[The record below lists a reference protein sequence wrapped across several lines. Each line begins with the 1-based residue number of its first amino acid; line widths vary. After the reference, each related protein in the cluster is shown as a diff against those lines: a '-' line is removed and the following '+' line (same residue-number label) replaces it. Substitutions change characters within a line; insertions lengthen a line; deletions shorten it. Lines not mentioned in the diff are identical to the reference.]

1 MNHPPPADFPNFP
14 PEEPPQFFAGQLAWN
29 EYGDPS
35 GTPVFYYHGWPSSR
49 LQARLAHRL
58 AADRGIR
65 LLSMDRPGMGRSAFQ
80 AGRTLESWPEL
91 MERFADSLGIGKF
104 GQLAVSGGGPYA
116 LACAAR
122 IPERLAG
129 TAVLAGAVPLDESAV
144 GLEKLHFA
152 YRALMP
158 FRNWPGGLFSPMFRA
173 AAWAA
178 RLSPRTPPMSWALAT
193 LAAEDGRVMEDFPD
207 IWPIITRSFRE
218 SADSGNGRG
227 IMADAAIYFQPL
239 SFALADIR
247 SPIRYWHGGDDR
259 NIPLEM
265 VTPFIEQI
273 PSATLEVEPAM
284 GHFSLVIREAPAALD
299 FLAGCARKRG
309 D

>member
-1 MNHPPPADFPNFP
+1 MNRPNPTDFHNFP
-14 PEEPPQFFAGQLAWN
+14 REEPPRFFDGQLAWN
-29 EYGDPS
+29 EYGDP
-35 GTPVFYYHGWPSSR
+35 GGNPVFYYHGWPSSR

-65 LLSMDRPGMGRSAFQ
+65 LVAMDRPGMGKSTWQ
-80 AGRTLESWPEL
+80 PGRTLESWPRL

-122 IPERLAG
+122 IPNRLAG
-129 TAVLAGAVPLDESAV
+129 SAVLAGAVPLDESAV
-144 GLEKLHFA
+144 GREKLHVA
-152 YRALMP
+152 YRALAP
-158 FRNWPGGLFSPMFRA
+158 FRNWPGWLFSPMFQV
-173 AAWAA
+173 AAWSA

-193 LAAEDGRVMEDFPD
+193 LAVEDRQVMTDFPE

-239 SFALADIR
+239 PFALADIR
-247 SPIRYWHGGDDR
+247 VPIRYWHGGDDR
-259 NIPLEM
+259 NLPLEM
-265 VTPFIEQI
+265 VRAFVAQI
-273 PSATLEVEPAM
+273 PHATLDVEPSM
-284 GHFSLVIREAPAALD
+284 GHFSLVIRKAGAALD
-299 FLAGCARKRG
+299 FLATCASERG